1 MPASLNIKTT
11 KVISSIPVTRADF
24 AKIIRHLDSNKA
36 HGHDIITIRM
46 LKLCGDPVLPP
57 LELIFKSCLGSRTFS
72 SEWKKENVVPVQK
85 KGNKLSLKNYHPT
98 SLLLICGKIFERL
111 IYNKMFEY
119 FIENYLI
126 SQNQSGFKPGD
137 SCINQLPS
145 IANEIYKFFDVG
157 YETRGIFPD
166 ILKAFEGLKELRSPS

>member
-1 MPASLNIKTT
+1 MISIRTLN
-11 KVISSIPVTRADF
+11 
-24 AKIIRHLDSNKA
+24 
-36 HGHDIITIRM
+36 
-46 LKLCGDPVLPP
+46 LCGDPVLLP
-57 LELIFKSCLGSRTFS
+57 LELIFKSCLESRTFS

-85 KGNKLSLKNYHPT
+85 KGNKLSLKNYHPI

-157 YETRGIFPD
+157 CETRGIFPD

>member
-24 AKIIRHLDSNKA
+24 AKIIRNLDSNKA
-36 HGHDIITIRM
+36 HGHDMITIRM

-57 LELIFKSCLGSRTFS
+57 LEFIFKSCLGSRTFS
-72 SEWKKENVVPVQK
+72 SKWKKENVVPVQK
-85 KGNKLSLKNYHPT
+85 RGNKLSLKNYHPV

-145 IANEIYKFFDVG
+145 IANKIYKFFDVG

-166 ILKAFEGLKELRSPS
+166 MLKAFEGLKELRSPS